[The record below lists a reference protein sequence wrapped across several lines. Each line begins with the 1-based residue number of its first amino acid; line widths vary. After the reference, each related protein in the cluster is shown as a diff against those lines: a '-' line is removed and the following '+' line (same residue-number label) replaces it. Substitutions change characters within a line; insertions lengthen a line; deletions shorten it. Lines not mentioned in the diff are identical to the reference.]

1 MSDFTNSFWP
11 MFITVI
17 SLAGVFGCALLLW
30 LTSKI
35 KATSPNGDNTNG
47 HVWDE
52 NLREMNNPLPRWW
65 VWMFIITIVFSL
77 FYFVSYP
84 SLGAN
89 PGKLGW
95 TQAKQYEQEMAVAN
109 AKIAPLYA
117 KFAAMPI
124 DQLANNKEAKAIGER
139 LFMNNCAQCH
149 GSDAHG
155 SKGFPNLTDNDWIHG
170 GSPEKITE
178 TITNGR
184 IGMMP
189 PMAAAVGNEED
200 VKNVANYVLSISG
213 SKHDSARAALG
224 KEKFAACA
232 ACHGAE
238 GKGNQAIG
246 SLNLTD
252 GIWLHGAGEEAIIK
266 RINHGITN
274 QMPAQSAKFSP
285 EQIHVLTA
293 YVWGLSNNANHQ

>member
-11 MFITVI
+11 IFITVI

-35 KATSPNGDNTNG
+35 KANSPNGDNTNG

-109 AKIAPLYA
+109 EKIAPLYA
-117 KFAAMPI
+117 KYAAMPI
-124 DQLANNKEAKAIGER
+124 DQLAGNKEAKAIGER

-213 SKHDSARAALG
+213 NKHDSARAALG

-232 ACHGAE
+232 ACHGAD

>member
-1 MSDFTNSFWP
+1 MSDFTSSFWP
-11 MFITVI
+11 IFITVI
-17 SLAGVFGCALLLW
+17 SVGGVIGCALLLW